1 MADQFVNLDSELVGL
16 QVAIAQTM
24 RVKAPSRTGRL
35 RKSIK
40 PQKLIDTPQGIQA
53 PITYVNYGR
62 FPDFGTVKQD
72 AQEFTEKSQKEE
84 LKKQADA
91 IGMAAGKDVL
101 NMLDLPTEIDLTLQ
115 VKV

>member
-24 RVKAPSRTGRL
+24 RKLAPSRTGNL
-35 RKSIK
+35 RRSIK

-53 PITYVNYGR
+53 PITYINYGQ
-62 FPDFGTVKQD
+62 FPDFGTKYQK
-72 AQEFTEKSQKEE
+72 AQEFTERSQEQE
-84 LKKQADA
+84 LRKQANA
-91 IGMAAGKDVL
+91 IGMAAGEDVL

-115 VKV
+115 VKI